1 LRCETPFGPEAPGRP
16 YTSEFN
22 VAKAIYTFNRDV
34 RSGGIEADL
43 CNPLEGLDQILHH
56 ILDKLDRGEFF
67 DVEYVL
73 PQSVM
78 RIKPVKGFG
87 IDLYDALKNLN
98 RLLHQFYLIESVPER
113 RRTIRAETALA
124 GESINRYLKLDDA
137 EKIEILKKI
146 DPEQCGKELAEK
158 R

>member
-1 LRCETPFGPEAPGRP
+1 
-16 YTSEFN
+16 
-22 VAKAIYTFNRDV
+22 
-34 RSGGIEADL
+34 
-43 CNPLEGLDQILHH
+43 
-56 ILDKLDRGEFF
+56 
-67 DVEYVL
+67 VEYVL